1 MSEAAKYSGLPDV
14 GISHEDRQAQERFI
28 QENLRRIFLQIY
40 RIVGNVDDAQDLT
53 QETFIKALQRQEQIK
68 DLEKAAHWLSRIAS
82 NTAIDFLRR
91 HGRVNFSDI
100 DEIVEPLRTDAEH
113 SPEQP
118 LAAGRAGR
126 VSRRRSAAPERSR
139 TLGAS
144 APRRGRLTRRR
155 SRTGIELLEGDRPI
169 AYRECADQV
178 PAVSGTEEGMMASA
192 TDRIR
197 RVELALYSSG
207 DLNARRA
214 IASPAACPVR
224 APDARHKSNRCNV
237 TSSRLRSQIDEVAAR
252 RAVGPSRG

>member
-100 DEIVEPLRTDAEH
+100 DDVIEPLRAETEQ
-113 SPEQP
+113 SPGTHT
-118 LAAGRAGR
+118 LAGRTGR
-126 VSRRRSAAPERSR
+126 VPGGRTASAERSRTFRAAPARCGRSSRRRSCAR
-139 TLGAS
+139 
-144 APRRGRLTRRR
+144 
-155 SRTGIELLEGDRPI
+155 IELLEGDCAI
-169 AYRECADQV
+169 AYRQCTNQV
-178 PAVSGTEEGMMASA
+178 PAVSRTEEGMTTSGRKG
-192 TDRIR
+192 TR
-197 RVELALYSSG
+197 AL
-207 DLNARRA
+207 
-214 IASPAACPVR
+214 
-224 APDARHKSNRCNV
+224 
-237 TSSRLRSQIDEVAAR
+237 SSRDLSWIDQIRVR
-252 RAVGPSRG
+252 WHVKSCSRVPKT